1 MGEKTARARRPDVC
15 CTIMSSICDEEAA
28 FMKISTTCFPKQDL
42 HNGTR
47 LLTEVFWQ
55 KNPHT
60 SSAFQHLSEQGRCFL
75 LILIIELLHISRL
88 YQLSLATSTSIFNA
102 NKNTSDLGLTDKL
115 LLEFCSLSTST
126 ELLKLYAKALF

>member
-1 MGEKTARARRPDVC
+1 
-15 CTIMSSICDEEAA
+15 MSSICDEEAA

-47 LLTEVFWQ
+47 LLTEVFGRRIHIQ
-55 KNPHT
+55 VQLSST
-60 SSAFQHLSEQGRCFL
+60 SQNKDAASL

-102 NKNTSDLGLTDKL
+102 NKSTSDLGLTDKL
-115 LLEFCSLSTST
+115 LLEFCSLSTCT